1 MSLGIRDLLTQNKAP
16 NVKASPGP
24 EWLVARVRSLGQS
37 PTLAINELS
46 KRLQSEGRT
55 IYKLGLGQS
64 PFPVPSSVVM
74 ALKAHAEE
82 NDYLPVRGL
91 PQLRAA
97 VAAHHQARHGLDVT
111 ADDIMIGPGSKE
123 LIFLTQLV
131 LNTELLV
138 PSPSWVSYVPQA
150 CLAGRRAAWIP
161 TRRDEHWH
169 LTPNALASALEGR
182 APQPRLLILNSPSN
196 PNGYRIERDVLAGLA
211 SVAREHGLVVI
222 ADEIY
227 GLLDHSGDAA
237 SFASFYPEGTIV
249 SSGLSKWC
257 SAGGWRLGTFA
268 FAPQLRW
275 LLDALSVAASE
286 TFSAVSAPIQYAAIT
301 AFNGSRE
308 IDDYLRDA
316 RAVLAA
322 LGNRAATIL
331 RAAGADL
338 ESPHGGFYL
347 FPDYT
352 RVTSQLASRGVRS
365 SSELCRRLLE
375 ETGVATLPGSVF
387 GRPDDELTLRLSYVD
402 FDGRRALDALRARG
416 SSTVDDA
423 FLDAYCGRV
432 LDAIGLMA
440 RWIAAA

>member
-1 MSLGIRDLLTQNKAP
+1 MTT
-16 NVKASPGP
+16 SPSP
-24 EWLVARVRSLGQS
+24 EWLDQRVRSLRSS

-64 PFPVPSSVVM
+64 PFPVPSSVVL

-91 PQLRAA
+91 PELRAA
-97 VAAHHQARHGLDVT
+97 VAAHHQARHGLHIT

-131 LNTELLV
+131 LNAELLV

-150 CLAGRRAAWIP
+150 CLAGRRASWIP

-169 LTPNALASALEGR
+169 LTPNALSAALDRGTSD
-182 APQPRLLILNSPSN
+182 PKLLILNSPSN
-196 PNGYRIERDVLAGLA
+196 PNGYRIEREVLAGLA
-211 SVAREHGLVVI
+211 SVAREHRIVVI

-301 AFNGSRE
+301 AFRGSDE

-316 RAVLAA
+316 RSVLAA
-322 LGNRAATIL
+322 LGNRVAAML
-331 RAAGADL
+331 RAGGADV

-352 RVTSQLASRGVRS
+352 RLAPQLASRGIRS

-375 ETGVATLPGSVF
+375 DAGVATLPGSVF

-402 FDGRRALDALRARG
+402 FDGRRALDARRTLG
-416 SSTVDDA
+416 SSIVDDA
-423 FLDAYCGRV
+423 FLEAHCGRV
-432 LDAIGLMA
+432 LEAIRLMT

>member
-1 MSLGIRDLLTQNKAP
+1 
-16 NVKASPGP
+16 
-24 EWLVARVRSLGQS
+24 VRSLRSS

-46 KRLQSEGRT
+46 KRLQTEGRT

-64 PFPVPSSVVM
+64 PFPVPVSVVN

-91 PQLRAA
+91 PELRAA
-97 VAAHHQARHGLDVT
+97 VAAHHRSRHGLDVS

-131 LNTELLV
+131 LNAELLV

-169 LTPNALASALEGR
+169 LTPNALATTLDRGTSD
-182 APQPRLLILNSPSN
+182 PKLLILNSPSN
-196 PNGYRIERDVLAGLA
+196 PNGYRIEREVLAGLA
-211 SVAREHGLVVI
+211 SVVREHRIVVI

-275 LLDALSVAASE
+275 LLDAISVAASE
-286 TFSAVSAPIQYAAIT
+286 TFSAVSTPIQYAAIT
-301 AFNGSRE
+301 AFRGSSE

-316 RAVLAA
+316 RSILAA
-322 LGNRAATIL
+322 LGNRVATML
-331 RAAGADL
+331 RAGGADV
-338 ESPHGGFYL
+338 EAPHGGFYL

-352 RVTSQLASRGVRS
+352 RSAGQLASRGVRT

-375 ETGVATLPGSVF
+375 ETGVASLPGSVF
-387 GRPDDELTLRLSYVD
+387 GRPDEELTLRLSYVD
-402 FDGRRALDALRARG
+402 FDGRLALDARRALG
-416 SSTVDDA
+416 HSKVDDA
-423 FLDAYCGRV
+423 FLEAYCGRV
-432 LDAIGLMA
+432 LEAIRLMA
-440 RWIAAA
+440 RWIGVGS

>member
-1 MSLGIRDLLTQNKAP
+1 MRT
-16 NVKASPGP
+16 SPGP
-24 EWLVARVRSLGQS
+24 DWLDARVRSLRTS

-64 PFPVPSSVVM
+64 PFPVPSSVVL

-91 PQLRAA
+91 PELRGA
-97 VAAHHQARHGLDVT
+97 VAAHHQARHGLDIT

-131 LNTELLV
+131 LNAELLV

-150 CLAGRRAAWIP
+150 CLAGRRASWIP

-169 LTPNALASALEGR
+169 LTPNALAAALDGGTSD
-182 APQPRLLILNSPSN
+182 PKLLILNSPSN
-196 PNGYRIERDVLAGLA
+196 PNGYRIEREVLAGLA
-211 SVAREHGLVVI
+211 GVAREHRIVVI

-301 AFNGSRE
+301 AFRGSSE

-316 RAVLAA
+316 RSILAA
-322 LGNRAATIL
+322 LGNRVAAML
-331 RAAGADL
+331 RASGADVD
-338 ESPHGGFYL
+338 SPHGGFYL

-352 RVTSQLASRGVRS
+352 RLAPQLASRGVRS

-375 ETGVATLPGSVF
+375 DTGVATLPGSVF

-402 FDGRRALDALRARG
+402 FDGRRALDARRALG
-416 SSTVDDA
+416 SSMVDDA
-423 FLDAYCGRV
+423 FLEAYCGRV
-432 LDAIGLMA
+432 LEAIRLML
-440 RWIAAA
+440 RWIASA

>member
-1 MSLGIRDLLTQNKAP
+1 MTAPPNRD
-16 NVKASPGP
+16 
-24 EWLVARVRSLGQS
+24 WLDVRVRSLRSS

-46 KRLQSEGRT
+46 KRLQTEGRT

-74 ALKAHAEE
+74 ALKDHAAE

-91 PQLRAA
+91 PELRTA
-97 VAAHHQARHGLDVT
+97 VAAHHHARHGLSVT

-131 LNTELLV
+131 LNAELLV

-150 CLAGRRAAWIP
+150 CLAGRRASWIP

-169 LTPNALASALEGR
+169 LTPNALAAAMDR
-182 APQPRLLILNSPSN
+182 ATPDPKLLILNSPSN
-196 PNGYRIERDVLAGLA
+196 PNGYRIEREVLTGLA
-211 SVAREHGLVVI
+211 SVAREHRIVVI

-275 LLDALSVAASE
+275 LLDAISVAASE

-301 AFNGSRE
+301 AFRGNSE

-316 RAVLAA
+316 RSILSA
-322 LGNRAATIL
+322 LGNRVAAML
-331 RAAGADL
+331 RAGGADV

-352 RVTSQLASRGVRS
+352 RSAGRLMSRGVRT

-387 GRPDDELTLRLSYVD
+387 GRPDEELTLRLSYVD
-402 FDGRRALDALRARG
+402 FDGRRALEARRARDD
-416 SSTVDDA
+416 SIVDDG
-423 FLDAYCGRV
+423 FLEAYCGRV
-432 LDAIGLMA
+432 LEAIRAMA
-440 RWIAAA
+440 RWIAPA